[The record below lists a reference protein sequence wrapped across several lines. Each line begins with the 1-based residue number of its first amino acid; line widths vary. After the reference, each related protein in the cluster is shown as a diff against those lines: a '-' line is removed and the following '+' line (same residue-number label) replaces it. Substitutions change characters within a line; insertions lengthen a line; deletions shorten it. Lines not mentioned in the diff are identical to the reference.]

1 MEQNKL
7 SVSQIIYAIKM
18 LTPVEYNE
26 FVNKLNALG
35 NSAESIDA
43 YIEEQ
48 RFSNGRTCP
57 MCGSTKVVRNGKRK
71 DGVQKY
77 CCKECGKSFVA
88 KSSTITSGT
97 RKSLT
102 VWMKYIECVMNWSP
116 VRESAERCG
125 ISNHTSFIWRHKI
138 LDAMQIIRDQ
148 ITLEGI
154 IEADE
159 AYLPIS
165 YKGNH
170 KKNKEFDMQRAP
182 HKRGSEVHKRGLSD
196 ELVCIPC
203 AVDRNGNS
211 IGKATNIGQCSSG
224 DINGLFG
231 GKIKEQSAFCTDGN
245 SVYRK
250 LSREEDLNL
259 ISIKGGKSKK
269 GIYDI
274 QHINSYHSELKR
286 FLSFFK
292 GVSTKYLNNYIVW
305 HNLVNFAK
313 ETYQEK
319 AALFLNYVLT
329 TTLSERCRDVG
340 KRPSLP
346 KPPKNQS

>member
-1 MEQNKL
+1 
-7 SVSQIIYAIKM
+7 M
-18 LTPVEYNE
+18 LTPIEYSE
-26 FVNKLNALG
+26 FMSKFESLG
-35 NSAESIDA
+35 NPAESIDA

-48 RFSNGRTCP
+48 RFSNGRACP
-57 MCGSTKVVRNGKRK
+57 ICGSTKVVRNGKRK

-77 CCKECGKSFVA
+77 CCKECGRSFVA
-88 KSSTITSGT
+88 KTSTIASGT
-97 RKSLT
+97 RKSLST
-102 VWMKYIECVMNWSP
+102 WIKYIECMMNWAP
-116 VRESAERCG
+116 IREAAERCEV
-125 ISNHTSFIWRHKI
+125 SDHTSFIWRHKI
-138 LDAMQIIRDQ
+138 LDAMQIMREQ
-148 ITLEGI
+148 MTLEGI
-154 IEADE
+154 VEADE

-170 KKNKEFDMQRAP
+170 KKNKDFDMQRAP
-182 HKRGSEVHKRGLSD
+182 RKRGSEVHKRGLSN

-211 IGKATNIGQCSSG
+211 IGKATNIGQCSSE
-224 DINGLFG
+224 DINGLLG

-250 LSREEDLNL
+250 LSREEALNL
-259 ISIKGGKSKK
+259 IPIKGGKTKK
-269 GIYDI
+269 GIYHI

-292 GVSTKYLNNYIVW
+292 GVSTKYLNNYIIW

-329 TTLSERCRDVG
+329 ATLSERGRDVG

-346 KPPKNQS
+346 EPPKNQS

>member
-1 MEQNKL
+1 MDNSKL
-7 SVSQIIYAIKM
+7 TVNQIIEAIKM
-18 LTPVEYNE
+18 LTPIEYSE
-26 FVNKLNALG
+26 FVSKFENLG
-35 NSAESIDA
+35 NSAENIDA

-48 RFSNGRTCP
+48 RFINGRVCP
-57 MCGSTKVVRNGKRK
+57 ICGSAKVVRNGKRK

-88 KSSTITSGT
+88 KTYTIASGT
-97 RKSLT
+97 RKPLT
-102 VWMKYIECVMNWSP
+102 TWIKYIECMMNWSP
-116 VRESAERCG
+116 VREAAERCE
-125 ISNHTSFIWRHKI
+125 ISDHTSFIWRHKI
-138 LDAMQIIRDQ
+138 LDAMQVMREQ

-154 IEADE
+154 VEADE

-170 KKNKEFDMQRAP
+170 KKSKDFDMQRAP
-182 HKRGSEVHKRGLSD
+182 RKRGSEVHKRGLSN

-203 AVDRNGNS
+203 AVDRNGKS
-211 IGKATNIGQCSSG
+211 IGKATNIGQCTSD
-224 DINGLFG
+224 DINGLLG

-250 LSREEDLNL
+250 LSREDDLNL
-259 ISIKGGKSKK
+259 IPLKGGKSKR
-269 GIYDI
+269 GIYHI

-292 GVSTKYLNNYIVW
+292 GVSTKYINNYIVW
-305 HNLVNFAK
+305 NNLVNFAK

-319 AALFLNYVLT
+319 ATMFLNYVLT
-329 TTLSERCRDVG
+329 TTLSERFEDVD

-346 KPPKNQS
+346 ESPKNQS

>member
-7 SVSQIIYAIKM
+7 TVNQIIDAIKM

-26 FVNKLNALG
+26 FVSKLETLG
-35 NSAESIDA
+35 NPAESIDA

-48 RFSNGRTCP
+48 RFSNGRICP
-57 MCGSTKVVRNGKRK
+57 MCGSAKVVRNGKRK

-88 KSSTITSGT
+88 KTNTIASGT
-97 RKSLT
+97 RKPLS
-102 VWMKYIECVMNWSP
+102 VWIKYIECMMNWSP

-125 ISNHTSFIWRHKI
+125 ISDHTSFIWRHKI
-138 LDAMQIIRDQ
+138 LDAMQIIRNR

-154 IEADE
+154 VEADE

-170 KKNKEFDMQRAP
+170 KKNKDFDMQRTP
-182 HKRGSEVHKRGLSD
+182 RKRGSEVHKRGLSN

-211 IGKATNIGQCSSG
+211 IGKATNIGQCSSE
-224 DINGLFG
+224 DINGLLG

-269 GIYDI
+269 GIYNI

-305 HNLVNFAK
+305 HNLVNFAR

-329 TTLSERCRDVG
+329 TTLSERGRDVD

-346 KPPKNQS
+346 EPTKNQS